1 MENKNKNNRYLKI
14 AIGLVYLWFGVLK
27 FFPNVSPAEELAV
40 NTINQLTNFL
50 IPSNISIVLLALW
63 ETTVGL
69 FLILGLQK
77 KNTIRVAV
85 IHMLLT
91 FTPLYFF
98 PDLIFNDTILS
109 LTLLGQYI
117 VKNLI
122 ILGALGILW
131 IEVKE
136 KSSVAQKTEKNTLSS
151 SLNLSK
157 VLDYFNSDKRKATT

>member
-14 AIGLVYLWFGVLK
+14 AIGIVYLWFGVLK

-40 NTINQLTNFL
+40 NTINQLTDFL
-50 IPSNISIVLLALW
+50 VPSNISIVLLALW
-63 ETTVGL
+63 ETIVGI
-69 FLILGLQK
+69 FLIFGLQK

-85 IHMLLT
+85 VHMLLT

-98 PDLIFNDTILS
+98 PDLIFNDSIFS

-117 VKNLI
+117 IKNLI

-131 IEVKE
+131 LELKE
-136 KSSVAQKTEKNTLSS
+136 KNPANQKSTKTPLLPY
-151 SLNLSK
+151 LNFGRI
-157 VLDYFNSDKRKATT
+157 FNYLGLHNGKTTT